1 MCRAGKDGRVRICP
15 GQKDKVRLAKRNARR
30 RFKDM
35 ATSLNKRQARFNEK
49 VEQLNKEALEQGKPP
64 LDADNLKAME
74 AKEVLLQADSITYK
88 RHSEYAHATIA
99 QMVKEGKA
107 TDQIFKRRVTEGGET
122 EWLPERAQ
130 LHFEIVREELEK
142 AKNVPLDRQAVISG
156 GLGGA
161 GKSRILQ
168 NRSGLDLSQYLVINP
183 DDIKEIMA
191 AKGLVPKVDGLSP
204 MEASPLVHAEASHIT
219 TLITKI
225 AVERGMNIIHDT
237 TMANVPVTKGKIED
251 LRAAGY
257 KSVKAIFVDITPE
270 SSGARAAKRH
280 LRGHNE
286 YLRGIG
292 QGGRLLPKH
301 LTELQR
307 TDNPDYNSKNAE
319 GFVEME
325 AEGYF
330 DSWEAYDNDVHGR
343 DPIKLKSV
351 NKSVNKSLNELE

>member
-1 MCRAGKDGRVRICP
+1 MCRAGKDGRVRACP
-15 GQKDKVRLAKRNARR
+15 GQKNKDRVAKRNARR
-30 RFKDM
+30 RFTDM
-35 ATSLNKRQARFNEK
+35 TTSLNKRAAQFAEK
-49 VEQLNKEALEQGKPP
+49 VEQLNKEALAEGKPP
-64 LDADNLKAME
+64 LDADTLKAME
-74 AKEVLLQADSITYK
+74 AKEVLLQASSVTYK
-88 RHSEYAHATIA
+88 RHAEYAHATIS
-99 QMVKEGKA
+99 QMTKEGKS
-107 TDQIFKRRVTEGGET
+107 TDQVFKQRVTEGGET
-122 EWLPERAQ
+122 EWLPERAK
-130 LHFEIVREELEK
+130 LHLEIVREELEK

-168 NRSGLDLSQYLVINP
+168 NRSNLDLTQYLVINP
-183 DDIKEIMA
+183 DDIKEVMA
-191 AKGLVPKVDGLSP
+191 AKGLIPKVDGLSP

-225 AVERGMNIIHDT
+225 AVSRGMNIIHDT
-237 TMANVPVTKGKIED
+237 TMANLPVTKGKIED
-251 LRAAGY
+251 LRSAGY
-257 KSVKAIFVDITPE
+257 KNVRAIFVDITPE
-270 SSGARAAKRH
+270 SSGTRANKRH

-319 GFVEME
+319 GFVEMLE
-325 AEGYF
+325 GGYF
-330 DSWEAYDNDVHGR
+330 DSHEAYDNDVHGR

-351 NKSVNKSLNELE
+351 NKSLNASLNSLE